1 MGEGCEWEGK
11 EYGND
16 NEGNKTRFIL
26 YFELQLI
33 CEFRTN

>member
-1 MGEGCEWEGK
+1 VGEGFELEGI

-16 NEGNKTRFIL
+16 NEGRKTRFIL